1 MMLKEIKVISS
12 FMILIAVMTSCDSNR
27 LYDKNFAVDAEGWN
41 NEDVKTFEIEITDTI
56 SPFDLY
62 INFRTTTDY
71 PYSNVYLFLYSEYP
85 DGYTDKDTIEYILAA
100 PNGEWYGESSGTV
113 VENKML
119 ISRGGRFATAG
130 TYIFKIEQAMRE
142 DILPEVLDV
151 GFTVDLMDL
160 EE

>member
-1 MMLKEIKVISS
+1 MTIKRIKAFASLL
-12 FMILIAVMTSCDSNR
+12 MILALMSSCDSNR
-27 LYDKNFAVDAEGWN
+27 LYDENFGVDVEGWKK
-41 NEDVKTFEIEITDTI
+41 DDIKTFEIDISDTI
-56 SPFDLY
+56 SPLDLY
-62 INFRTTTDY
+62 INFRITSDY
-71 PYSNVYLFLYSEYP
+71 QYSNIYLFLHSEYP

-130 TYIFKIEQAMRE
+130 KYIFKIEHAMRE
-142 DILPEVLDV
+142 EILPEVLDV
-151 GFTVDLMDL
+151 GFTVDLMDI